1 MAESN
6 PKPQTEVHAGDA
18 SKTKSALRE
27 EAVLAF
33 WQEHH
38 IFEKSLKKDSPKGN
52 FVFFDGPPYATGLPH
67 FGHMIPSTIK
77 DVIPRYK
84 TMQGYSVARKW
95 GWDCHGLPIENLIE
109 KELGLIDKKAIEEY
123 GIDKFNKAAKDSV
136 FRYDIDWKRL
146 VRRAGRWVDMENDYH
161 TMDSSYTESV
171 WWSFKT
177 LQDKGLVYEAF
188 KVMPF
193 CPRCQTTLSNFEV
206 GQGYKDIPDISAY
219 VLFQLLDNSG
229 TPSGEAAAGQPTG
242 ESFLAWTTTP
252 WTLPGNVALAV
263 NPELSYSLLEITQKE
278 KNSHANIWLASD
290 LIAKL
295 KEKNIL
301 PQAEGECVVLKE
313 VKGTELVGMSYL
325 PPFDFYAK
333 EGTLPANQESKR
345 ANAWKVYAADFV
357 TAEDGTGIVHIAPAF
372 GDDDYK
378 LAVATD
384 LPIII
389 HVSPDGKIKEGNGSL
404 SGLYAKPKGN
414 HQLTDIEVIKLLA
427 HATTSSSSSTSVTV
441 SAAAHIPTSAPLLFA
456 KEKLVHS
463 YPHCWR
469 CDTPL
474 LNYAT
479 SSWFVRVTDLK
490 NKLIA
495 ENNKVNWVPKE
506 VGEGRFGK
514 WLENVRDWAISRSRY
529 WGAPLPIWRGDK
541 TGKVEF
547 IGSIADLRSKIAG
560 RGNKITFMRHG
571 EAESNI
577 LDVISSSPSD
587 EGREMYGLTMN
598 GRGQVEEAAQKLLA
612 KGAAGGAAASPGSS
626 SNVASA
632 AKITKIY
639 SSDFRRTRETAEH
652 MASAL
657 GLDKSQIVFDA
668 RLRELNG
675 GEFEG
680 SKWSNW
686 HGNDNFFTNRFDT
699 IYKKNPG
706 MGGESV
712 EDVKKRMAEFLYDL
726 DATNE
731 NENILVVTHGL
742 PLRLAV
748 NVANGQTCRDLL
760 RSGWRD
766 YSDPNASLHE
776 IDFKA
781 LPHNE
786 SFELDLHRPYIDR
799 VTWKSAVEKGSR
811 LLDGTV
817 AGDSEVETMVRVP
830 EVFDVWYDSGS
841 MPFAQSHYP
850 FENKE
855 LFEQENSP
863 IFPADFIAEGLDQ
876 TRGWFYSLMVLG
888 VGLFD
893 KSPYK
898 NVIVNGLMLAE
909 DGRKMSKSL
918 KNYPPIE
925 PTFDKYGVDPLRYF
939 ISSSSATHSEEVLF
953 SEKALD
959 EINKKIFNRLENVHS
974 FYVLYAD
981 SVPVTEGQTPDS
993 VPHSDNVLDKWI
1005 VARLASLKSEIE
1017 KGLDSYQI
1025 DKAARPIAD
1034 IVDDLSTWYLR
1045 RSRDRFK
1052 GDDAKD
1058 KEQAMQ
1064 TTRFVLLM
1072 LSKLI
1077 APFVPF
1083 MAEHM
1088 YLSIRN
1094 EIARVSATSAVL
1106 MPESVHLTDWPMLPP
1121 IDHGLLEAMK
1131 VARKLVETGLAIR
1144 SKAGIRVR
1152 QPLASFTYTA
1162 EEASSEGGTEPS
1174 EDFLQ
1179 IIKEELN
1186 VKKVKKGPE
1195 LALDTNLT
1203 TELREEGIVRD
1214 TIRAAQE
1221 ARKGSGLVPSD
1232 FIVLT
1237 VSAPAAT
1244 IEILKKNEDML
1255 KKPIQAEK
1263 IEYVEVAASA
1273 AGSGVS
1279 GDEHESAE
1287 PVLEVTKI

>member
-1 MAESN
+1 MAEFN

-18 SKTKSALRE
+18 LKTKSALRE

-33 WQEHH
+33 WQEHD
-38 IFEKSLKKDSPKGN
+38 IFQKSLEKDSPKGN
-52 FVFFDGPPYATGLPH
+52 FVFYDGPPYATGLPH

-84 TMQGYSVARKW
+84 TMQGYNVPRKW

-109 KELGLIDKKAIEEY
+109 KELGLTDKKAIEEY

-177 LQDKGLVYEAF
+177 LQDKGFVYEAF

-219 VLFQLLDNSG
+219 VLFELLNKRDTEGTALTDSAVG
-229 TPSGEAAAGQPTG
+229 TPKG

-252 WTLPGNVALAV
+252 WTLPGNTALAV
-263 NPELSYSLLEITQKE
+263 NPELKYSLLETTQKDISV
-278 KNSHANIWLASD
+278 KLWVATD
-290 LIAKL
+290 LIPKL

-301 PQAEGECVVLKE
+301 PQEATVLKE
-313 VKGTELVGMSYL
+313 VAGTELEGISYV
-325 PPFDFYAK
+325 PPFDFYANT
-333 EGTLPANQESKR
+333 GTLSANQETKR
-345 ANAWKVYAADFV
+345 ANAWKVQCADFV

-378 LAVATD
+378 LSVEMN
-384 LPIII
+384 LPVII
-389 HVSPDGKIKEGNGSL
+389 HVGPDGKIKEGNGSL
-404 SGLYAKPKGN
+404 SGLYAKPKGD
-414 HQLTDIEVIKLLA
+414 HQLTDIEVIKLL
-427 HATTSSSSSTSVTV
+427 SQLKNSTNS
-441 SAAAHIPTSAPLLFA
+441 PLLFA

-479 SSWFVRVTDLK
+479 SSWFVRVTDMK
-490 NKLIA
+490 DTLIA
-495 ENNKVNWVPKE
+495 ENNKVNWIPKE

-514 WLENVRDWAISRSRY
+514 WIENVRDWAISRSRY
-529 WGAPLPIWRGDK
+529 WGAPLPIWRGQK

-547 IGSIADLRSKIAG
+547 IGSVSDLKSKIES
-560 RGNKITFMRHG
+560 RGNNITLMRHG
-571 EAESNI
+571 EAESNT
-577 LDVISSSPSD
+577 LDVINSDPS
-587 EGREMYGLTMN
+587 EAGREKYGLTMH

-612 KGAAGGAAASPGSS
+612 RQKETGK
-626 SNVASA
+626 
-632 AKITKIY
+632 KITKIY

-652 MASAL
+652 VANAL
-657 GLDKSQIVFDA
+657 GLDKTQIVFDT
-668 RLRELNG
+668 RLREVG
-675 GEFEG
+675 GGDFEG
-680 SKWSNW
+680 GKWSGRAETGYFKTR
-686 HGNDNFFTNRFDT
+686 HDT
-699 IYKKNPG
+699 VYKKNPG
-706 MGGESV
+706 TNGESV
-712 EDVKKRMAEFLYDL
+712 EDVKKRSAEFLYDL
-726 DATNE
+726 DSKHE
-731 NENILVVTHGL
+731 DENILVVTHGL
-742 PLRLAV
+742 PLRLMV
-748 NVANGQTCRDLL
+748 NTINGQTCRDLL

-776 IDFKA
+776 MDFKQ

-786 SFELDLHRPYIDR
+786 SMELDLHRPYIDR
-799 VTWKSAVEKGSR
+799 VTWESEVEEGLL
-811 LLDGTV
+811 LLDGTK
-817 AGDSEVETMVRVP
+817 AKSGEKETMVRVP
-830 EVFDVWYDSGS
+830 EVFDVWYDSGA
-841 MPFAQSHYP
+841 MPFAQAHYP
-850 FENKE
+850 FENKD
-855 LFEQENSP
+855 LFEENNSP

-888 VGLFD
+888 VGLFG

-918 KNYPPIE
+918 KNYPPME

-939 ISSSSATHSEEVLF
+939 IASSSVTHSEEVLF
-953 SEKALD
+953 SEKTLD
-959 EINKKIFNRLENVHS
+959 EINKKIFNRLENVYS
-974 FYVLYAD
+974 FYVLYAEH
-981 SVPVTEGQTPDS
+981 VPVSEGLTPDS

-1005 VARLASLKSEIE
+1005 VARLSSLKNDIE
-1017 KGLDSYQI
+1017 KGLDTYQI

-1064 TTRFVLLM
+1064 TTRFALLT

-1088 YLSIRN
+1088 YQSIRN
-1094 EIARVSATSAVL
+1094 EIARVSSTSAVL
-1106 MPESVHLTDWPMLPP
+1106 MPESVHLADWPTLPVVDHAL
-1121 IDHGLLEAMK
+1121 IDAMK

-1144 SKAGIRVR
+1144 AKSGIKVR
-1152 QPLASFTYTA
+1152 QPLASFVYTH
-1162 EEASSEGGTEPS
+1162 EEASSETGIELS

-1186 VKKVKKGPE
+1186 VKEVKKGSE

-1203 TELREEGIVRD
+1203 VELKEEGIVRD
-1214 TIRAAQE
+1214 AIRGVQE
-1221 ARKGSGLVPSD
+1221 ARKNAGLIPSD

-1237 VSAPAAT
+1237 VSASSST
-1244 IEILKKNEDML
+1244 LDILKKNEEML

-1263 IEYVEVAASA
+1263 VEYVEVE
-1273 AGSGVS
+1273 V
-1279 GDEHESAE
+1279 EE
-1287 PVLEVTKI
+1287 PLLEVTKI

>member
-33 WQEHH
+33 WQEHD
-38 IFEKSLKKDSPKGN
+38 IFEKSLKKPAPKGN

-67 FGHMIPSTIK
+67 FGHIIPSTIK
-77 DVIPRYK
+77 DIIPRYK
-84 TMQGYSVARKW
+84 TMQGYNVQRKW

-109 KELGLIDKKAIEEY
+109 KELGLVDKKAIEEF

-177 LQDKGLVYEAF
+177 LAENKKYHKDGLVYEAF

-193 CPRCQTTLSNFEV
+193 CPRCQTSLSNFEV

-219 VLFQLLDNSG
+219 VLFELRDEGDTSSDG
-229 TPSGEAAAGQPTG
+229 HTG

-252 WTLPGNVALAV
+252 WTLPGNTALAV
-263 NPELSYSLLEITQKE
+263 NPELKYSLIETVQKDIPV
-278 KNSHANIWLASD
+278 KVWVASD
-290 LIAKL
+290 LISKL

-301 PQAEGECVVLKE
+301 PEACTTLKE
-313 VKGTELVGMSYL
+313 VKGSELVGQSYV
-325 PPFDFYAK
+325 PPFDFYTK
-333 EGTLPANQESKR
+333 PGTLPSNQEAKIN
-345 ANAWKVYAADFV
+345 NAWKVYAGDFV

-378 LAVATD
+378 LAVAQD

-389 HVSPDGKIKEGNGSL
+389 HVGTDGKIKEGNGSL
-404 SGLYAKPKGN
+404 SGLYAKPKGD

-427 HATTSSSSSTSVTV
+427 HNTV
-441 SAAAHIPTSAPLLFA
+441 SVAAGNAPLLFA

-479 SSWFVRVTDLK
+479 SSWFVRVTELK
-490 NKLIA
+490 DKLIE
-495 ENNKVNWVPKE
+495 ENNKVNWIPKE

-514 WLENVRDWAISRSRY
+514 WIENVRDWAISRSRY
-529 WGAPLPIWRGDK
+529 WGAPLPIWRGQK
-541 TGKVEF
+541 SGKVEI
-547 IGSIADLRSKIAG
+547 IGSVEELKLKIKG
-560 RGNKITFMRHG
+560 RGNAITLMRHG
-571 EAESNI
+571 EAESNV
-577 LDVISSSPSD
+577 LDVISSDRSE
-587 EGREMYGLTMN
+587 EGREKHGLTMR
-598 GRGQVEEAAQKLLA
+598 GKGQVEEAAQKIHA
-612 KGAAGGAAASPGSS
+612 DQKESGK
-626 SNVASA
+626 
-632 AKITKIY
+632 KITKIY
-639 SSDFRRTRETAEH
+639 ASDFRRTRETAERV
-652 MASAL
+652 ASAL
-657 GLDKSQIVFDA
+657 GLDASQIIFDA
-668 RLRELNG
+668 RLREING
-675 GEFEG
+675 GDFDG
-680 SKWSNW
+680 GKWSERAS
-686 HGNDNFFTNRFDT
+686 FFNGLHDT
-699 IYKKNPG
+699 IYKKVPN
-706 MGGESV
+706 GESV
-712 EDVKKRMAEFLYDL
+712 EDVKKRTAEFLYDL
-726 DATNE
+726 DSKHE
-731 NENILVVTHGL
+731 DENILVITHGL
-742 PLRLAV
+742 PLRLMINTV
-748 NVANGQTCRDLL
+748 NGKTCRDLL

-766 YSDPNASLHE
+766 YSDPNASLHV
-776 IDFKA
+776 IDFKP

-786 SFELDLHRPYIDR
+786 SMELDLHRPYIDA
-799 VTWKSAVEKGSR
+799 VTWESKVEEGIVF
-811 LLDGTV
+811 LDGTKSV
-817 AGDSEVETMVRVP
+817 GGETETMVRVP

-841 MPFAQSHYP
+841 MPFAQAHYP

-855 LFEQENSP
+855 LFEQQNSP

-918 KNYPPIE
+918 KNYPPME

-939 ISSSSATHSEEVLF
+939 IASSSVTHSEEVLF
-953 SEKALD
+953 SEKILD
-959 EINKKIFNRLENVHS
+959 EINKKIFNRLENVYS

-981 SVPVTEGQTPDS
+981 NVPMGEGGEASEASNTPDS
-993 VPHSDNVLDKWI
+993 VPHSDNILDKWI
-1005 VARLASLKSEIE
+1005 IARLAELKSEIE
-1017 KGLDSYQI
+1017 KGLDTYQI

-1045 RSRDRFK
+1045 RSRERFK

-1064 TTRFVLLM
+1064 TTRFALLTF
-1072 LSKLI
+1072 SKLV
-1077 APFVPF
+1077 APFIPF

-1088 YLSIRN
+1088 YQNVRN
-1094 EIARVSATSAVL
+1094 EIARLSSTSAIL
-1106 MPESVHLTDWPMLPP
+1106 MPESVHLTDWPTLPP
-1121 IDHGLLEAMK
+1121 VDHTLIESMK
-1131 VARKLVETGLAIR
+1131 VIRKLVETGLALR
-1144 SKAGIRVR
+1144 AKAGIKVR
-1152 QPLASFTYTA
+1152 QPLASFTFT
-1162 EEASSEGGTEPS
+1162 EEDASGATGIEFSKEMLE
-1174 EDFLQ
+1174 

-1186 VKKVKKGPE
+1186 VKEVRKGSE

-1203 TELREEGIVRD
+1203 VELKEEGVVRD
-1214 TIRAAQE
+1214 IIRGAQE
-1221 ARKGSGLVPSD
+1221 ARKNEGLVPSD
-1232 FIVLT
+1232 TIALT
-1237 VSAPAAT
+1237 VSASAPT
-1244 IEILKKNEDML
+1244 LEILRKNEEML
-1255 KKPIQAEK
+1255 KKPIQAERVEYIEMNDVEEALLKVSK
-1263 IEYVEVAASA
+1263 I
-1273 AGSGVS
+1273 
-1279 GDEHESAE
+1279 
-1287 PVLEVTKI
+1287 

>member
-33 WQEHH
+33 WQEHN
-38 IFEKSLKKDSPKGN
+38 IFEKSLKKDAPKGN

-109 KELGLIDKKAIEEY
+109 KELGLTDKKAIEEY

-219 VLFQLLDNSG
+219 VLFQLVDKNN
-229 TPSGEAAAGQPTG
+229 APTD

-263 NPELSYSLLEITQKE
+263 NPTLNYSLLEVAQKE
-278 KNSHANIWLASD
+278 KDGAAKVSTKVWVGSD

-301 PQAEGECVVLKE
+301 PAAAEDCVVLRE
-313 VKGTELVGMSYL
+313 AKGAELVGASYV

-333 EGTLPANQESKR
+333 EGTMAANQEPKR

-378 LAVATD
+378 LAVAQD
-384 LPIII
+384 LPVVI
-389 HVSPDGKIKEGNGSL
+389 HVSPDGKIKEGNGTL
-404 SGLYAKPKGN
+404 SGLYAKPKGD

-427 HATTSSSSSTSVTV
+427 HATTK
-441 SAAAHIPTSAPLLFA
+441 SADAPLLFA

-490 NKLIA
+490 DKLIA
-495 ENNKVNWVPKE
+495 ENDKVNWVPKE

-514 WLENVRDWAISRSRY
+514 WLESVRDWAISRSRY

-547 IGSIADLRSKIAG
+547 IGSIADLKSKIAG
-560 RGNKITFMRHG
+560 RGNKITLMRHG
-571 EAESNI
+571 EAESNV
-577 LDVISSSPSD
+577 LDVISSDPS
-587 EGREMYGLTMN
+587 ETGREKYGLTMN
-598 GRGQVEEAAQKLLA
+598 GRGQVE
-612 KGAAGGAAASPGSS
+612 AAAR
-626 SNVASA
+626 
-632 AKITKIY
+632 KILEKQKGGGNKGIKIY

-657 GLDKSQIVFDA
+657 GIDKSQIVFDA
-668 RLRELNG
+668 RLRELAG
-675 GEFEG
+675 GDFEG
-680 SKWSNW
+680 SKWSQW
-686 HGNDNFFTNRFDT
+686 HGNNNFFKNRFDT

-706 MGGESV
+706 IGGESV
-712 EDVKKRMAEFLYDL
+712 EDVKRRMAEFLYDL
-726 DATNE
+726 DARNE
-731 NENILVVTHGL
+731 NEEILVITHGL
-742 PLRLAV
+742 PLRLAA

-786 SFELDLHRPYIDR
+786 SFELDLHRPYIDQ
-799 VTWKSAVEKGSR
+799 VTWQSPVEEETLLSHGPSAGAKAA
-811 LLDGTV
+811 
-817 AGDSEVETMVRVP
+817 AGEVETMVRVP

-855 LFEQENSP
+855 LFEAENSP

-888 VGLFD
+888 VGLFG

-918 KNYPPIE
+918 KNYPPME

-939 ISSSSATHSEEVLF
+939 IASSSVTHSEEVLF

-959 EINKKIFNRLENVHS
+959 EINKKIFNRLENVYS
-974 FYVLYAD
+974 FYVLYED
-981 SVPVTEGQTPDS
+981 NVPVGENGGRINTPDS

-1005 VARLASLKSEIE
+1005 IARLSSLKSEIE

-1052 GDDAKD
+1052 GDDVKD

-1064 TTRFVLLM
+1064 TTRFALLT

-1077 APFVPF
+1077 SPFVPF

-1088 YLSIRN
+1088 YLSIRS

-1106 MPESVHLTDWPMLPP
+1106 MPESVHLADWPTLPDV
-1121 IDHGLLEAMK
+1121 DHGTLEAMK

-1144 SKAGIRVR
+1144 SKSGIKVR

-1162 EEASSEGGTEPS
+1162 EEASSEGGTELS
-1174 EDFLQ
+1174 DAFLQ

-1186 VKKVKKGPE
+1186 VKEVKKGSE
-1195 LALDTNLT
+1195 LALDTTLT
-1203 TELREEGIVRD
+1203 TELREEGVVRD
-1214 TIRAAQE
+1214 IIRAAQE
-1221 ARKGSGLVPSD
+1221 ARKNAGLVPSD

-1237 VSAPAAT
+1237 VTAPAET
-1244 IEILKKNEDML
+1244 TEILKKNEEML

-1263 IEYVEVAASA
+1263 VEYVESA
-1273 AGSGVS
+1273 TGSENEG
-1279 GDEHESAE
+1279 GE
-1287 PVLEVTKI
+1287 PVLEVTKL

>member
-27 EAVLAF
+27 EVVLAF
-33 WQEHH
+33 WQEHN

-84 TMQGYSVARKW
+84 TMQGYNVQRKW

-109 KELGLIDKKAIEEY
+109 KELGLTDKKAIEEY

-177 LQDKGLVYEAF
+177 LQDKSLVYEAF

-219 VLFQLLDNSG
+219 VLFQSADSTHLD
-229 TPSGEAAAGQPTG
+229 EY
-242 ESFLAWTTTP
+242 FLAWTTTP
-252 WTLPGNVALAV
+252 WTLPGNVALAMNAEMNYV
-263 NPELSYSLLEITQKE
+263 LVYTSLPTLPNEPEKKIKVWVAKDLVDKLTEKKILINPEKISE
-278 KNSHANIWLASD
+278 
-290 LIAKL
+290 AKGGSFL
-295 KEKNIL
+295 
-301 PQAEGECVVLKE
+301 GR
-313 VKGTELVGMSYL
+313 TYT
-325 PPFDFYAK
+325 PPFDFYSK
-333 EGTLPANQESKR
+333 IGILPTNQELKR
-345 ANAWKVYAADFV
+345 ANAWKVQCANFV

-378 LAVATD
+378 LSVDAD

-389 HVSPDGKIKEGNGSL
+389 HVAPDGKIKEGNGSL
-404 SGLYAKPKGN
+404 SSLYAKPKGD

-427 HATTSSSSSTSVTV
+427 HTYSNAKLVDGSDAQV
-441 SAAAHIPTSAPLLFA
+441 PLLFA

-479 SSWFVRVTDLK
+479 SSWFVRVTELK
-490 NKLIA
+490 DKLIA

-514 WLENVRDWAISRSRY
+514 WLESVRDWAISRSRY
-529 WGAPLPIWRGDK
+529 WGAPLPIWRGSK

-547 IGSIADLRSKIAG
+547 IGSISDLKSKIAS
-560 RGNKITFMRHG
+560 RGNNITLMRHG

-577 LDVISSSPSD
+577 LDVISSDPS
-587 EGREMYGLTMN
+587 ETGLEKYGLTMH
-598 GRGQVEEAAQKLLA
+598 GRGQVEESAQKLLSQQ
-612 KGAAGGAAASPGSS
+612 KETG
-626 SNVASA
+626 N
-632 AKITKIY
+632 KITKIY

-652 MASAL
+652 VASVL

-668 RLRELNG
+668 RLRELG
-675 GEFEG
+675 GGDFEG
-680 SKWSNW
+680 GKWS
-686 HGNDNFFTNRFDT
+686 GRAESDYFKNRFDT
-699 IYKKNPG
+699 LYKKNPG
-706 MGGESV
+706 TGGESV
-712 EDVKKRMAEFLYDL
+712 EDVKKRSAEFLYDL
-726 DATNE
+726 DSKHKD
-731 NENILVVTHGL
+731 ENILVVTHGL
-742 PLRLAV
+742 PLRLMV
-748 NVANGQTCRDLL
+748 NTVNGQTCRDLL

-766 YSDPNASLHE
+766 YSDPNASLHPL
-776 IDFKA
+776 DFKQ

-786 SFELDLHRPYIDR
+786 SMELDLHRPYIDR
-799 VTWKSAVEKGSR
+799 VTWESSVEEGTM
-811 LLDGTV
+811 LLDGTK
-817 AGDSEVETMVRVP
+817 AGTKETETMVRVP

-841 MPFAQSHYP
+841 MPFAQAHYP

-918 KNYPPIE
+918 RNYPDME
-925 PTFDKYGVDPLRYF
+925 PTFNKYGVDPLRYF
-939 ISSSSATHSEEVLF
+939 IASSSTTHSEEVLF

-959 EINKKIFNRLENVHS
+959 EINKKIFNRLENVYS

-981 SVPVTEGQTPDS
+981 NVPMGENNREISENKNGESERRNVRQLNTPDS
-993 VPHSDNVLDKWI
+993 IPHSDNVLDAWI
-1005 VARLASLKSEIE
+1005 IARLASLKNEIE

-1052 GDDAKD
+1052 GDDMKD

-1064 TTRFVLLM
+1064 TTRFALLT
-1072 LSKLI
+1072 LSKLL
-1077 APFVPF
+1077 APFIPF

-1088 YLSIRN
+1088 YQSIRS
-1094 EIARVSATSAVL
+1094 EIVRISSTSAVL
-1106 MPESVHLTDWPMLPP
+1106 MPESVHLTDWPALPAV
-1121 IDHGLLEAMK
+1121 DHSVVDAMK

-1144 SKAGIRVR
+1144 SKSGIKVR
-1152 QPLASFTYTA
+1152 QPLASFTYTH
-1162 EEASSEGGTEPS
+1162 EDASSETGVELS
-1174 EDFLQ
+1174 ENFLQ

-1186 VKKVKKGPE
+1186 VKEVKKGTE

-1203 TELREEGIVRD
+1203 IELKEEGVVRD
-1214 TIRAAQE
+1214 VIRGAQE
-1221 ARKGSGLVPSD
+1221 ARKNAGLVPSD

-1237 VSAPAAT
+1237 VSAT
-1244 IEILKKNEDML
+1244 TETLEVLKKNEEML

-1263 IEYVEVAASA
+1263 IKYVEVSMI
-1273 AGSGVS
+1273 GGVDDAT
-1279 GDEHESAE
+1279 GVTTNAE

>member
-33 WQEHH
+33 WQEHN

-84 TMQGYSVARKW
+84 TMQGFNVPRRW

-109 KELGLIDKKAIEEY
+109 KELGLTDKKAIEEY
-123 GIDKFNKAAKDSV
+123 GIDKFNKAARDSV
-136 FRYDIDWKRL
+136 FRYDVAWKKL

-177 LQDKGLVYEAF
+177 LQEKGLVYEAF

-193 CPRCQTTLSNFEV
+193 CPRCQTSLSNFEV

-219 VLFQLLDNSG
+219 VLFQLRNEDCTKL
-229 TPSGEAAAGQPTG
+229 G

-252 WTLPGNVALAV
+252 WTLPGNTALAV
-263 NPELSYSLLEITQKE
+263 NAELKYSLVETALKDVPVKVWIAT
-278 KNSHANIWLASD
+278 D
-290 LIAKL
+290 LIPKL

-301 PQAEGECVVLKE
+301 PENFTVLKE
-313 VKGTELVGMSYL
+313 VKGSELVGKSYT

-333 EGTLPANQESKR
+333 EGTLPTSEEAKR
-345 ANAWKVYAADFV
+345 NNVWKVYAGDFV

-378 LAVATD
+378 LSVTHNF
-384 LPIII
+384 PIII

-404 SGLYAKPKGN
+404 SGLYAKPKGD

-427 HATTSSSSSTSVTV
+427 HNTTS
-441 SAAAHIPTSAPLLFA
+441 AEAGSAPLLFA

-490 NKLIA
+490 EKLIA
-495 ENNKVNWVPKE
+495 ENNKINWAPKE

-514 WLENVRDWAISRSRY
+514 WLESVRDWAISRSRY
-529 WGAPLPIWRGDK
+529 WGAPLPIWRGSK
-541 TGKVEF
+541 TGRVEF
-547 IGSIADLRSKIAG
+547 IGSIADLKNKIPG
-560 RGNKITFMRHG
+560 RGNGITLMRHG
-571 EAESNI
+571 EAESNV
-577 LDVISSSPSD
+577 LDVISSNPAQLD
-587 EGREMYGLTMN
+587 KYGLTMN
-598 GRGQVEEAAQKLLA
+598 GKGQVEEAAQKILARQA
-612 KGAAGGAAASPGSS
+612 KGGR
-626 SNVASA
+626 
-632 AKITKIY
+632 KITKIY
-639 SSDFRRTRETAEH
+639 SSDFRRTKETAEH
-652 MASAL
+652 MASVL
-657 GLDKSQIVFDA
+657 GIDPSEIIYDA
-668 RLRELNG
+668 RLREVHAG
-675 GEFEG
+675 IFDGE
-680 SKWSNW
+680 KWSKRSEIFKTR
-686 HGNDNFFTNRFDT
+686 HDT
-699 IYKKNPG
+699 IYKRPEN
-706 MGGESV
+706 GESV
-712 EDVKKRMAEFLYDL
+712 EDVKKRTAEFLYDINMKHK
-726 DATNE
+726 DE
-731 NENILVVTHGL
+731 EILVVTHGL
-742 PLRLAV
+742 PLRLMV
-748 NVANGQTCRDLL
+748 NTANGQTCRDLL

-776 IDFKA
+776 IDFKP

-786 SFELDLHRPYIDR
+786 SMELDIHRPYIDK
-799 VTWKSAVEKGSR
+799 VTWEAPVEKGTR
-811 LLDGTV
+811 LLDGTT
-817 AGDSEVETMVRVP
+817 ADTDNMTETMVRVP

-841 MPFAQSHYP
+841 MPFAQAHYP

-855 LFEQENSP
+855 LFEGQNSP

-888 VGLFD
+888 VGLFG

-918 KNYPPIE
+918 RNYPDME
-925 PTFDKYGVDPLRYF
+925 PTFNKYGVDPLRYF
-939 ISSSSATHSEEVLF
+939 IASSSAVHSEEVLF
-953 SEKALD
+953 SEKILD
-959 EINKKIFNRLENVHS
+959 EINKKIFNRLENVYS
-974 FYVLYAD
+974 FYVLYAEH
-981 SVPVTEGQTPDS
+981 VPVTEGTTPDS

-1005 VARLASLKSEIE
+1005 ISRLSQLKSDIE

-1052 GDDAKD
+1052 GDDMKD

-1064 TTRFVLLM
+1064 TTRFALLT
-1072 LSKLI
+1072 LSKLV
-1077 APFVPF
+1077 APFIPF
-1083 MAEHM
+1083 MAEHI
-1088 YLSIRN
+1088 YQNVRS
-1094 EIARVSATSAVL
+1094 EIARVSSTSAIL
-1106 MPESVHLTDWPMLPP
+1106 MPESVHLTDWPTLPMVDHTI
-1121 IDHGLLEAMK
+1121 IDSMAT
-1131 VARKLVETGLAIR
+1131 ARKLVEAGLAIR
-1144 SKAGIRVR
+1144 AKSGVKVR
-1152 QPLASFTYTA
+1152 QPLASFTYTDEFTNSESA
-1162 EEASSEGGTEPS
+1162 VALSEG
-1174 EDFLQ
+1174 FLQ

-1186 VKKVKKGPE
+1186 VKEVKKGTE
-1195 LALDTNLT
+1195 LSLDTNLT
-1203 TELREEGIVRD
+1203 TELKEEGIVRD
-1214 TIRAAQE
+1214 IIRGAQE
-1221 ARKGSGLVPSD
+1221 ARKNAGLVPSD
-1232 FIVLT
+1232 DIVFIVSASAET
-1237 VSAPAAT
+1237 VGV
-1244 IEILKKNEDML
+1244 LKKNEEML
-1255 KKPIQAEK
+1255 KKPIQAVK
-1263 IEYVEVAASA
+1263 VEYVAANDLQTL
-1273 AGSGVS
+1273 SGNSEGRETGENETTGENNKTTDIGMV
-1279 GDEHESAE
+1279 ELENE
-1287 PVLEVTKI
+1287 KVLLKVQKV